1 MLGPT
6 LRSPQNPPREAQTPG
21 AGPFSIG
28 QLIADT
34 YEITRVLGAG
44 GMGIVYEA
52 RDTVLQRRVAIKA
65 ALFASS
71 AQSLRVEA
79 QALAAIR
86 SPAFVTVFQVG
97 RHDGVEFMVME
108 RLYGDTL
115 ESRID
120 EAKERD
126 RELPL
131 QEVLDLLIGIADALS
146 TAHALGIAQ
155 RDLKPSNILVCG
167 ERVVLIDMGLF
178 VPEVLVAPENEA
190 AGSAE
195 YMAPEVLLRTVQKG
209 RGPLIDLYALGV
221 IAYELLTN
229 KTPFAAESR
238 GSVLAKHVG
247 APVPDVAE
255 LRPEVPRALSALVT
269 ELLSKDPAGRPSSA
283 EAVLWQLRDVRASG
297 VRQSKSMRILAV
309 DDEEHVGLSL
319 KRSLESEFPQVHVEP
334 TTNPMDAIEQSRH
347 AAADVVLVDLNMPKH
362 NGIEVCM
369 SLLALPARLRPI
381 VVGMSAQATSAD
393 IAVLRSLG
401 VRHFVPKDADFVTV
415 MSHVI
420 RDVRSGGPPPSQ
432 R

>member
-1 MLGPT
+1 M
-6 LRSPQNPPREAQTPG
+6 
-21 AGPFSIG
+21 
-28 QLIADT
+28 
-34 YEITRVLGAG
+34 
-44 GMGIVYEA
+44 
-52 RDTVLQRRVAIKA
+52 
-65 ALFASS
+65 
-71 AQSLRVEA
+71 
-79 QALAAIR
+79 
-86 SPAFVTVFQVG
+86 TVFQVG